1 MKVVQTAAPSVLVI
15 GTRLNGPAAGSSKPR
30 LDVSSRVVI
39 VSLASVLVV
48 TLLTWHTPQS
58 VYMDPAWQLNALRQY
73 VSGQSPNFNTL
84 VQANPKDLSRDH
96 LEWISQWPPLMGLII
111 LALTRVGVSILL
123 GVRML
128 AIAGLAVGS
137 IGWGLWAERFAMP
150 RWVVYCIAA
159 GTPFI
164 RYANNPLFS
173 YYTEGLAFAMAPW
186 MLICAERLVR
196 RWALPTAVATGVL
209 LGAAYWAKY
218 SLAFVSVGALAFLFW
233 RVRWR
238 ALWAAIPCMALMLA
252 LNQLNRTMGAAASI
266 VSQGRIGVVWN
277 WRVLVAPFSFLP
289 LGMADLDA
297 MLHYLFMSP
306 EHPWEHAE
314 AVIYLG
320 TLPGVLLLAWLLRP
334 ARDEEW
340 LSISVALASMGSLIA
355 LWLTVSTVG
364 YEVRY
369 IASAAMALLPFAAA
383 SAYRKWPA
391 ISRGA
396 RCALVAAA
404 LVYIVVP
411 TAYGAVTVF
420 GKRSRVSVFPLRP
433 APRMDVV
440 YAADPV
446 IAFGLDGRKVITE
459 ADFESESTL
468 RSQTYHT
475 SVPLSIGVVLPVHF
489 EGSGKGELIRKSFP
503 QAREWQ
509 GPVPLTSA
517 YQVWVAQLIPDEA
530 DTTAASKRE

>member
-1 MKVVQTAAPSVLVI
+1 MRRLQTAAPSVWVM
-15 GTRLNGPAAGSSKPR
+15 GTHVQGAAVGPSKPR
-30 LDVSSRVVI
+30 LDVSWRVVV

-48 TLLTWHTPQS
+48 ALLTWHTPQS

-84 VQANPKDLSRDH
+84 VQANPKDLSRDYF
-96 LEWISQWPPLMGLII
+96 EWISQWPPLMGLII
-111 LALTRVGVSILL
+111 LALTRAGISILP
-123 GVRML
+123 GVRIL
-128 AIAGLAVGS
+128 AIAGLAIGS

-164 RYANNPLFS
+164 RYANNPVFS

-196 RWALPTAVATGVL
+196 RWAVPPALATGILFGV
-209 LGAAYWAKY
+209 AYWAKY

-238 ALWAAIPCMALMLA
+238 ALWAAIPCLALMLA
-252 LNQLNRTMGAAASI
+252 LNELNRTMGAAASI
-266 VSQGRIGVVWN
+266 VSQGSLRVVWN
-277 WRVLVAPFSFLP
+277 WRALVAPFTFVP

-314 AVIYLG
+314 AVIYLAA
-320 TLPGVLLLAWLLRP
+320 LPGVLLLAWLLRP
-334 ARDEEW
+334 ARNEEW
-340 LSISVALASMGSLIA
+340 LSIAVALASMVSLIA

-369 IASAAMALLPFAAA
+369 IASAAMALIPLAAA

-391 ISRGA
+391 ISRSA
-396 RCALVAAA
+396 RTALVMAAIA
-404 LVYIVVP
+404 YLAVP

-420 GKRSRVSVFPLRP
+420 GKRNRVSVFPLRP
-433 APRMDVV
+433 APKMDVV

-446 IAFGLDGRKVITE
+446 IAFGLDGRKLITA
-459 ADFESESTL
+459 ADFVPEKML
-468 RSQTYHT
+468 RTQTYHT
-475 SVPLSIGVVLPVHF
+475 SVPLNIGVVLPVHF
-489 EGSGKGELIRKSFP
+489 ESSGKGETIRKSFP

-509 GPVPLTSA
+509 RPVPLNNA
-517 YQVWVAQLIPDEA
+517 YQVWVVQLIPDEA
-530 DTTAASKRE
+530 DATVASKRK